1 MGEGGKKKKIILLT
15 MWLQQRSLLYP
26 VDILAHSQCGTSE
39 GLTSCT
45 LPFQV
50 YPHRAAHSS
59 FHTELPLEP
68 AGGDAQTSI
77 QAQAVVTRPC

>member
-1 MGEGGKKKKIILLT
+1 MGEKKDILLT

-26 VDILAHSQCGTSE
+26 VDILAHSRCGSSE

-68 AGGDAQTSI
+68 AGGDAQTPD